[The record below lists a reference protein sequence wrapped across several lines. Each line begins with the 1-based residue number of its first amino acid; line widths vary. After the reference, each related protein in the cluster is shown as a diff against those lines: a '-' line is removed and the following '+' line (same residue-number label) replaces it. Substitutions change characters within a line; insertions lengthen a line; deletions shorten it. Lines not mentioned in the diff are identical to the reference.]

1 MNCVQEINCWRD
13 GVGGEV
19 RTRSFGFR
27 FEHQDPNFSQPIHQS
42 SFPNQHYDYTM
53 PPSPPQNAIQVHG
66 LSVSPTTQCAH
77 WNSDLDIIAIKHA
90 CCSKFYA
97 CITCHNE
104 LESHEPAVWP
114 ISKREERAVLCGK
127 CKYVLTVDE
136 YLHSGS
142 CCTSCGAGFNP
153 GCKGH
158 WGMYFEIMGG
168 EQDDVDSEK
177 GGS

>member
-1 MNCVQEINCWRD
+1 
-13 GVGGEV
+13 
-19 RTRSFGFR
+19 
-27 FEHQDPNFSQPIHQS
+27 
-42 SFPNQHYDYTM
+42 M
-53 PPSPPQNAIQVHG
+53 PASTPPATQVHG
-66 LSVSPTTQCAH
+66 LSLTLSTQCAH
-77 WNSDLDIIAIKHA
+77 WNSALDIIAIKHA

-97 CITCHNE
+97 CISCHNE

-114 ISKREERAVLCGK
+114 IAQRDERAVLCGQ

-142 CCTSCGAGFNP
+142 RCTSCGAGFNP

-158 WGMYFEIMGG
+158 WGMYFEMEG
-168 EQDDVDSEK
+168 EDGKKGEVDSEK